1 MSKLILE
8 IDGMSCS
15 NCVRHVEAALL
26 DVDGVDVLEVEVGRA
41 VVDTEVDEDTLRD
54 ALEEV
59 GYELVSIDDEV
70 V

>member
-59 GYELVSIDDEV
+59 GYELVSFED
-70 V
+70 

>member
-26 DVDGVDVLEVEVGRA
+26 DVDGVDVLEVDVGRA

-59 GYELVSIDDEV
+59 GYELVSIED
-70 V
+70 

>member
-41 VVDTEVDEDTLRD
+41 IVDTEVDEDTLRD

-59 GYELVSIDDEV
+59 GYELVSIED
-70 V
+70 

>member
-26 DVDGVDVLEVEVGRA
+26 DVDGVVVLEVEVGRA

-59 GYELVSIDDEV
+59 GYELVSIED
-70 V
+70 

>member
-59 GYELVSIDDEV
+59 GYELVSIED
-70 V
+70 

>member
-1 MSKLILE
+1 ME
-8 IDGMSCS
+8 C
-15 NCVRHVEAALL
+15 HVQIVLDTLKAALL

-59 GYELVSIDDEV
+59 GYELVSIED
-70 V
+70 

>member
-1 MSKLILE
+1 MSKIILE

-59 GYELVSIDDEV
+59 GYELVSIED
-70 V
+70 

>member
-26 DVDGVDVLEVEVGRA
+26 DVDGVDVLEVEIGRA

-59 GYELVSIDDEV
+59 GYELVSIED
-70 V
+70 

>member
-41 VVDTEVDEDTLRD
+41 TIDTEVDEDTLRD

-59 GYELVSIDDEV
+59 GYDLVSIED
-70 V
+70 

>member
-26 DVDGVDVLEVEVGRA
+26 DVDGVDVLEVEVGRD

-59 GYELVSIDDEV
+59 GYELVSIED
-70 V
+70 

>member
-41 VVDTEVDEDTLRD
+41 AVDTEVDEDTLRD

-59 GYELVSIDDEV
+59 GYELVSIED
-70 V
+70 

>member
-8 IDGMSCS
+8 IDGMSCW

-59 GYELVSIDDEV
+59 GYELVSIED
-70 V
+70 

>member
-1 MSKLILE
+1 
-8 IDGMSCS
+8 MSCS

-59 GYELVSIDDEV
+59 GYELVSIED
-70 V
+70 

>member
-1 MSKLILE
+1 MSKLILD

-59 GYELVSIDDEV
+59 GYELVSIED
-70 V
+70 

>member
-15 NCVRHVEAALL
+15 NCVKHVEAALL

-59 GYELVSIDDEV
+59 GYELVSIED
-70 V
+70 

>member
-15 NCVRHVEAALL
+15 NCVRHVESALL

-59 GYELVSIDDEV
+59 GYELVSIED
-70 V
+70 

>member
-15 NCVRHVEAALL
+15 NCVRHDEAALL
-26 DVDGVDVLEVEVGRA
+26 DVDGVDVLEIEVGRA

-59 GYELVSIDDEV
+59 GYELVSIED
-70 V
+70 

>member
-26 DVDGVDVLEVEVGRA
+26 DVDGVDFLEVEVGRA

-59 GYELVSIDDEV
+59 GYELVSIED
-70 V
+70 

>member
-8 IDGMSCS
+8 IDGMACS

-59 GYELVSIDDEV
+59 GYELVSIED
-70 V
+70 

>member
-8 IDGMSCS
+8 IDGMACS

-59 GYELVSIDDEV
+59 GYELACG
-70 V
+70 

>member
-15 NCVRHVEAALL
+15 NCVRHVQAALL

-59 GYELVSIDDEV
+59 GYELVSIED
-70 V
+70 

>member
-15 NCVRHVEAALL
+15 NCIRHVQAALL
-26 DVDGVDVLEVEVGRA
+26 DIDGVDLLEIEVGRA

-59 GYELVSIDDEV
+59 GYELVSIED
-70 V
+70 

>member
-41 VVDTEVDEDTLRD
+41 VVDTEVDEDNLRD

-59 GYELVSIDDEV
+59 GYELVSIED
-70 V
+70 

>member
-15 NCVRHVEAALL
+15 NCIRHVQAALL
-26 DVDGVDVLEVEVGRA
+26 DIDGVEVLEVEVGRA
-41 VVDTEVDEDTLRD
+41 VVDTDVDEDTLRD

-59 GYELVSIDDEV
+59 GYELVSIED
-70 V
+70 

>member
-15 NCVRHVEAALL
+15 NCIRHVEAALL

-59 GYELVSIDDEV
+59 GYELVSIED
-70 V
+70 

>member
-26 DVDGVDVLEVEVGRA
+26 DIDGVDVLEVEVGKA

-59 GYELVSIDDEV
+59 GYELVSIED
-70 V
+70 

>member
-26 DVDGVDVLEVEVGRA
+26 DVDGVDVWEVEVGRA

-59 GYELVSIDDEV
+59 GYELVSIED
-70 V
+70 

>member
-26 DVDGVDVLEVEVGRA
+26 DVDGVDVLEIEVGRA

-59 GYELVSIDDEV
+59 GYELVSIED
-70 V
+70 

>member
-1 MSKLILE
+1 MIKLILE

-26 DVDGVDVLEVEVGRA
+26 DVDWVDVLEVEVGRA

-59 GYELVSIDDEV
+59 GYELVSIED
-70 V
+70 

>member
-15 NCVRHVEAALL
+15 NCVRHVEEALL

-59 GYELVSIDDEV
+59 GYELVSIED
-70 V
+70 

>member
-15 NCVRHVEAALL
+15 NCVRHVEAALV

-59 GYELVSIDDEV
+59 GYELVSIED
-70 V
+70 

>member
-26 DVDGVDVLEVEVGRA
+26 DVDGVDVLEVEVGKA

-59 GYELVSIDDEV
+59 GYELVSIED
-70 V
+70 

>member
-41 VVDTEVDEDTLRD
+41 VIDTEVDEDTLSD

-59 GYELVSIDDEV
+59 GYELVSIED
-70 V
+70 

>member
-26 DVDGVDVLEVEVGRA
+26 DIDGVDVLEVEVGRA

-59 GYELVSIDDEV
+59 GYELVSIED
-70 V
+70 

>member
-26 DVDGVDVLEVEVGRA
+26 DVDGVDVLQVEVGRA

-59 GYELVSIDDEV
+59 GYELVSIED
-70 V
+70 

>member
-41 VVDTEVDEDTLRD
+41 VIDTEVDEDTLRD

-59 GYELVSIDDEV
+59 GYDLVSIED
-70 V
+70 

>member
-59 GYELVSIDDEV
+59 GYDLVSIED
-70 V
+70 

>member
-26 DVDGVDVLEVEVGRA
+26 DVDGVDVLDVEVGRA
-41 VVDTEVDEDTLRD
+41 VIDTEVDEDTLRD

-59 GYELVSIDDEV
+59 GYELVSIED
-70 V
+70 

>member
-59 GYELVSIDDEV
+59 GYEVVSIED
-70 V
+70 